1 MAIAIMDDSITITET
16 ALQVE
21 SSMMPKAKP
30 VSLKAIQTIGGP
42 ITNAHFA
49 MLEMEAL
56 EGLGVLMRE
65 APKAAELIVT
75 LISRMAPCSG
85 GVVLASRETMRELLG
100 CSMPTVDRA
109 LRTLITGGWVQRI
122 KVGGAHALA
131 INSRVAWVGRRGALQ
146 HAVFE
151 ATVIASRSEQD
162 AAALDPPPARQVPM
176 LRHDEEAL
184 ATGDGL
190 PPPSQRLLDG
200 VDGVAARTREEEQLD
215 LLDD

>member
-1 MAIAIMDDSITITET
+1 MIGRLAIAIMDDSITITET

-75 LISRMAPCSG
+75 LISRMAPCSPAAKPC
-85 GVVLASRETMRELLG
+85 AS
-100 CSMPTVDRA
+100 C
-109 LRTLITGGWVQRI
+109 W
-122 KVGGAHALA
+122 
-131 INSRVAWVGRRGALQ
+131 
-146 HAVFE
+146 
-151 ATVIASRSEQD
+151 
-162 AAALDPPPARQVPM
+162 
-176 LRHDEEAL
+176 
-184 ATGDGL
+184 
-190 PPPSQRLLDG
+190 
-200 VDGVAARTREEEQLD
+200 AARCLPWIVPYAR
-215 LLDD
+215 